1 MSLPQPVPATDLD
14 IVGEALAH
22 LRDKYVVWI
31 RLRRSTEA
39 EVELAKIKISLIDK
53 EMAERGLI

>member
-1 MSLPQPVPATDLD
+1 MSAPAPVPSTDLD
-14 IVGEALAH
+14 IVGEALQH